1 MASSLKDVC
10 TRQQDHLTQDD
21 SSIVDKIGKK
31 LSKYESFVKMNI
43 EDLIS

>member
-1 MASSLKDVC
+1 MANNLKDVC
-10 TRQQDHLTQDD
+10 VRQQNNLSQEDNQ
-21 SSIVDKIGKK
+21 IVDKIAKK